1 MTPSPSTC
9 WPASGARRAW
19 ALVWHVRALAVVEAH
34 AAPLVRRL
42 LGRVLAGP
50 HDHAP
55 VADGDALPGRRRHGP
70 RSPTLRSYCVGRRSR
85 GAGGDRAPRAARSEP
100 GVDRGGGGGG
110 ASASSPWRRFQHARA
125 RSTSRCRSSAAG
137 PARPRLVHDLHV
149 APARPSSSRSP
160 ATMCARAARPSPT
173 GSAPG
178 AQRRRGGR
186 GLHGHGLGVDGRAVP
201 GRRRRRRGRRGGD
214 GRPASAA
221 LIGRTGGRVAH
232 RCPAVGVGR
241 GAVPSS
247 RRGLP
252 DDVRVGPGACFGSGE
267 SQPMISAFGFRT
279 RPLARPVCV
288 ARTPRIG
295 RGNIAVKPVF
305 EA

>member
-1 MTPSPSTC
+1 ML
-9 WPASGARRAW
+9 ARERRAPGLL
-19 ALVWHVRALAVVEAH
+19 ALGVDVRALAVVEAH

-55 VADGDALPGRRRHGP
+55 VADGDALPGRRRHDEVP
-70 RSPTLRSYCVGRRSR
+70 DAQVVLRRQALARRGRRP
-85 GAGGDRAPRAARSEP
+85 RAPR
-100 GVDRGGGGGG
+100 G
-110 ASASSPWRRFQHARA
+110 AVGAGRRPRRRRRRRVGLLAVEEVPARA
-125 RSTSRCRSSAAG
+125 RALDEPAA
-137 PARPRLVHDLHV
+137 AAPRQAQLGHGLVHDLHV
-149 APARPSSSRSP
+149 APAQPQLEPQPGDDVREGRRGRRR
-160 ATMCARAARPSPT
+160 RAQRL
-173 GSAPG
+173 G

-252 DDVRVGPGACFGSGE
+252 DDVRVGPVRVLVRETDVAADDFGVRVSDERKMPARATGVRGE
-267 SQPMISAFGFRT
+267 DARDWSWKYRSKT
-279 RPLARPVCV
+279 R
-288 ARTPRIG
+288 
-295 RGNIAVKPVF
+295 F
-305 EA
+305 